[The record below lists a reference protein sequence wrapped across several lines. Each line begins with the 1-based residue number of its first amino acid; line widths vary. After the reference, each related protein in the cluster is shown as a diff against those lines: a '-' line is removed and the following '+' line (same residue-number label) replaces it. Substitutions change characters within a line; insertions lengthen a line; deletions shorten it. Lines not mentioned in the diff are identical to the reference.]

1 MDLDAT
7 VPPPVNTAVPRFTI
21 ELEFVSCLA
30 NPMYLQYLGT
40 NFHHL
45 LNPPE
50 TNDGREPDANSD
62 AYKFARYLRYL
73 LYWKK
78 PEYSRF
84 LTHPAATIRNL
95 ELLQN
100 QSFRSS
106 VQHPDLTARLAE
118 GFAGTQIYEAPKMID
133 PQDADTLVQS
143 DALNTA
149 SINGASA
156 TAAEP
161 LSART
166 GPG

>member
-1 MDLDAT
+1 MDISST
-7 VPPPVNTAVPRFTI
+7 VPPPANTAVPRFMI

-45 LNPPE
+45 LNLPD
-50 TNDGREPDANSD
+50 TNDGKEADPNCDAN
-62 AYKFARYLRYL
+62 KFTRYLKYL
-73 LYWKK
+73 LYWKS

-95 ELLQN
+95 ELLQH

-118 GFAGTQIYEAPKMID
+118 GFAGTQIYEAPKLPD
-133 PQDADTLVQS
+133 SLEADNDIQPDT
-143 DALNTA
+143 TA
-149 SINGASA
+149 GAAINGGEAV
-156 TAAEP
+156 T
-161 LSART
+161 T
-166 GPG
+166 

>member
-1 MDLDAT
+1 MDIEAT
-7 VPPPVNTAVPRFTI
+7 VPPPINTAVPRFTI

-45 LNPPE
+45 LNPPD
-50 TNDGREPDANSD
+50 TTDGKEPDANCD
-62 AYKFARYLRYL
+62 AHKFARYLEYL

-78 PEYSRF
+78 PEYSRY

-95 ELLQN
+95 ELLQY

-118 GFAGTQIYEAPKMID
+118 GFAGTQIYEAPKLLEA
-133 PQDADTLVQS
+133 QDADFNVDPDTPN
-143 DALNTA
+143 AA
-149 SINGASA
+149 AINGAS
-156 TAAEP
+156 TVT
-161 LSART
+161 S
-166 GPG
+166 